1 MLHGI
6 EKFLDL
12 AAYHKLRLFI
22 QLQFPDI
29 KPLISLAYLII
40 DCLKGPFFIA
50 LRPMTN
56 RDLTLAKC
64 DRTKHFSSVPD

>member
-12 AAYHKLRLFI
+12 AAYQKLRLFI

-29 KPLISLAYLII
+29 KPLISVAYLII
-40 DCLKGPFFIA
+40 DCLKGPFFTA
-50 LRPMTN
+50 LKPTDQSRLDTG
-56 RDLTLAKC
+56 
-64 DRTKHFSSVPD
+64 

>member
-1 MLHGI
+1 MLYGI

-12 AAYHKLRLFI
+12 AAYQKLRLFT

-29 KPLISLAYLII
+29 KPLISVAYLII

-50 LRPMTN
+50 LRPTDES
-56 RDLTLAKC
+56 RLDTGQ
-64 DRTKHFSSVPD
+64 V